1 MLDTKQQIQKIEKKF
16 DLGFISEIQKEE
28 KIEEIVVNS
37 IIDSYFIT
45 GEVDYSLLRKYRK
58 NIDFFTQ
65 FTSTSKS
72 QYRIKKLNL
81 NKILISNNDLT
92 GKGNSTSSL
101 FIITN
106 AFIISFSFFN
116 SS

>member
-1 MLDTKQQIQKIEKKF
+1 MKLLFIIIFCFFLFGCNVEKTYKQNLMLDTKQQIQKIEKKF

-81 NKILISNNDLT
+81 NKIPYI
-92 GKGNSTSSL
+92 K
-101 FIITN
+101 
-106 AFIISFSFFN
+106 
-116 SS
+116 